1 MNTFKLKF
9 LYSKDFDTLE
19 IWIPQFETDSK
30 DTEFE
35 TGLYEYVF
43 CSRPK
48 GTSYAFNSLLI
59 DAFSAAYPAFIAE
72 VERKEPPVEIENYD
86 LLELDLHQIKLS
98 TILKT
103 IYNKYVEQEKRSE
116 LKADT
121 LIEN

>member
-19 IWIPQFETDSK
+19 IWIPQFEIDSK
-30 DTEFE
+30 DAEFE
-35 TGLYEYVF
+35 SGLYDYVF

-48 GTSYAFNSLLI
+48 GTTYAFNSLLI
-59 DAFSAAYPAFIAE
+59 DAFSAACPAALAE
-72 VERKEPPVEIENYD
+72 VERKEPPVEIESYD
-86 LLELDLHQIKLS
+86 LPELDLHQVKLS

-103 IYNKYVEQEKRSE
+103 IYNKYVEQGKRSE
-116 LKADT
+116 LKADA